1 MKYFQQTFAMKLIFA
16 KADGWS
22 DGRTSEGSEMQLFAC
37 MLPVDIHHISCISE
51 ACTTST
57 CVDGS
62 STSCCKEVHW
72 SANFIEWG
80 EAGRVEMKQ
89 ATLRFYCSKS
99 MVIIYQYL
107 SDEHHDSSD
116 EQVCLEAGLMIKR
129 LYHRTVIIPQQVP
142 LKLRFLLV
150 VWRCHDCCH
159 L

>member
-1 MKYFQQTFAMKLIFA
+1 MHLACHHAQHLELAMHWSFNEWQAVWFPAKKNQIFFWQRFCLKVWNTFNKASGMKLIVA

-37 MLPVDIHHISCISE
+37 MLPVTIHHISCISE

-80 EAGRVEMKQ
+80 EAPWVEMKQ
-89 ATLRFYCSKS
+89 ATSRFYCSK
-99 MVIIYQYL
+99 
-107 SDEHHDSSD
+107 
-116 EQVCLEAGLMIKR
+116 
-129 LYHRTVIIPQQVP
+129 
-142 LKLRFLLV
+142 LKL
-150 VWRCHDCCH
+150 H
-159 L
+159 